1 MLLDIFVYVALFGG
15 VGLAIYSVYKRV
27 KNPDPNAAGYVYN
40 GKTWVT
46 WLFVITVL
54 AILFFTFIMPLPII
68 SEHRPYRPE
77 WGGLGLLF
85 YAVLLYV
92 CYSVIAFVPATAEEI
107 EASKESGNTV
117 MGTVGSTA
125 SSVFKLILGMIGGIL
140 LAIPKMIGEALN
152 PTLAIKTIGNTV
164 YKVVGTGVTH
174 AITGIVAMGFLVILA
189 AVAVMFAA
197 MFLALFG
204 TFALGIIAVIK
215 FFKNIF
221 YKMPQ
226 QPVGQ
231 QQPVSQPDTDNE

>member
-1 MLLDIFVYVALFGG
+1 M
-15 VGLAIYSVYKRV
+15 AIYSVYKRV

-85 YAVLLYV
+85 YAVLLYI

-107 EASKESGNTV
+107 EASKEAGNTV
-117 MGTVGSTA
+117 MGTMGSTV
-125 SSVFKLILGMIGGIL
+125 SSVFKLILATIGAIL

-164 YKVVGTGVTH
+164 YRVVGTGVTH
-174 AITGIVAMGFLVILA
+174 ALIGIVVLGFLVVLA
-189 AVAVMFAA
+189 AVIVIFAA
-197 MFLALFG
+197 QFLALFG
-204 TFALGIIAVIK
+204 TFAIGIIAVVK
-215 FFKNIF
+215 FFKNNVF
-221 YKMPQ
+221 NKKQ
-226 QPVGQ
+226 QAANP
-231 QQPVSQPDTDNE
+231 

>member
-85 YAVLLYV
+85 YAVLLYI
-92 CYSVIAFVPATAEEI
+92 CYSIIAFVPATAEEI
-107 EASKESGNTV
+107 EESKEKGNTV
-117 MGTVGSTA
+117 LGSVGSTTA
-125 SSVFKLILGMIGGIL
+125 SVFAVILSTIGAILASIPGMVS
-140 LAIPKMIGEALN
+140 EALN
-152 PTLAIKTIGNTV
+152 PTLAVKTVGNTV
-164 YKVVGTGVTH
+164 YRVVGNGVEH
-174 AITGIVAMGFLVILA
+174 AIWGVLGLALFVIVVA
-189 AVAVMFAA
+189 AIIIFAA
-197 MFLALFG
+197 MILAIGG
-204 TFALGIIAVIK
+204 TFAIGIIAVIK
-215 FFKNIF
+215 FFKNL
-221 YKMPQ
+221 
-226 QPVGQ
+226 V
-231 QQPVSQPDTDNE
+231 VSK

>member
-1 MLLDIFVYVALFGG
+1 MLLDIIVYVALFGG

-85 YAVLLYV
+85 YAVLLYI

-107 EASKESGNTV
+107 EASKEAGNTV
-117 MGTVGSTA
+117 MGTMGSTV
-125 SSVFKLILGMIGGIL
+125 SSVFKLILATIGAIL

-164 YKVVGTGVTH
+164 YRVVGTGVTH
-174 AITGIVAMGFLVILA
+174 ALIGIVVLGFLVVLA
-189 AVAVMFAA
+189 AVIVIFAA
-197 MFLALFG
+197 QFLALFG
-204 TFALGIIAVIK
+204 TFAIGIIAVIK
-215 FFKNIF
+215 FIKNNVF
-221 YKMPQ
+221 NKKQ
-226 QPVGQ
+226 QAANP
-231 QQPVSQPDTDNE
+231 

>member
-1 MLLDIFVYVALFGG
+1 MLLDIIVYVALFGG
-15 VGLAIYSVYKRV
+15 VGLAIYSVYKRI

-85 YAVLLYV
+85 YAVLLYI

-107 EASKESGNTV
+107 EASKEAGNTV
-117 MGTVGSTA
+117 MGTMGSTV
-125 SSVFKLILGMIGGIL
+125 SSVFKLILATIGAIL

-164 YKVVGTGVTH
+164 YRVVGTGVTH
-174 AITGIVAMGFLVILA
+174 ALIGIVVLGFLVVLA
-189 AVAVMFAA
+189 AVIVIFAA
-197 MFLALFG
+197 QFLALFG
-204 TFALGIIAVIK
+204 TFAIGIIAVIK
-215 FFKNIF
+215 FIKNNVF
-221 YKMPQ
+221 NKKQ
-226 QPVGQ
+226 QAANP
-231 QQPVSQPDTDNE
+231 